1 MTEEQWRRSIDSLV
15 QIGGRMR
22 YLAHGATSNPSL
34 ITPQKLA
41 GELEG
46 MAAWVIAFARSL
58 GGYRDH
64 AIDDDARRSP
74 PCLLELIALRFERE
88 HLEQDGGESDAADIA
103 SWTCHAQWPSQDLT
117 GASSGASSPELAA
130 FCALLTLVTLRATAD
145 GLASPVSH
153 EFERI
158 LRHFQKRDV
167 ALEGEGPLEASLT
180 PGESTPP

>member
-22 YLAHGATSNPSL
+22 YLAHGTTSNPSL

-58 GGYRDH
+58 GGYREQS
-64 AIDDDARRSP
+64 IEDARPSA

-88 HLEQDGGESDAADIA
+88 PLEQDGGESDAAEIA

-117 GASSGASSPELAA
+117 GTSRGASSPELAA
-130 FCALLTLVTLRATAD
+130 FAGLITLVALRATAG
-145 GLASPVSH
+145 GLAPPVAV

-158 LRHFQKRDV
+158 LRHLQSSRV
-167 ALEGEGPLEASLT
+167 ALEGEGPLEAPRL
-180 PGESTPP
+180 GNDARHD